1 MRGVKKPVPYGD
13 VFDQLVRELSLRLHS
28 DGWYV
33 QAERILECGDIEELV
48 EFFKTDFTPTA

>member
-13 VFDQLVRELSLRLHS
+13 VFDQLVRELSLRFHS

-33 QAERILECGDIEELV
+33 QGELVLNCGNIEEIV
-48 EFFKTDFTPTA
+48 EFLKTNFTPTA